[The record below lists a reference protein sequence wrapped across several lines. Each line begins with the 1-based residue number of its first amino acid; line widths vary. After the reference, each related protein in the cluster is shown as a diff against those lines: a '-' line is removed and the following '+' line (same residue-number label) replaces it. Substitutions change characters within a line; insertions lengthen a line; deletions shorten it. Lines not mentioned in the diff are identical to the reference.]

1 MKPRILAVIGS
12 TRPNSSNQKI
22 VEQLEELLHHNFTIS
37 YFNGLTSLPFFAP
50 DQAFEN
56 TPEKVVAFR
65 EEIKY
70 ADIVLIC
77 TPEYIFSIPGV
88 LKNALE
94 WFVATDIFDQK
105 PSVLITASASGE
117 KGQEELHLI
126 MNTLGA
132 KFSEESTLLIPGVKG
147 RFNTDGQLTDPDTI
161 KALRQ
166 LSENIK
172 NLL

>member
-1 MKPRILAVIGS
+1 MKPRILAITGS
-12 TRPNSSNQKI
+12 LRPDSSNQKI
-22 VEQLEELLHHNFTIS
+22 VKKLEELLHPDFTFS
-37 YFNGLTSLPFFAP
+37 YFNGLTNLPYFIP

-56 TPEKVVAFR
+56 TPEKMRLFR
-65 EEIKY
+65 EEIQY

-94 WFVATDIFDQK
+94 WFVATDIFNQK
-105 PSVLITASASGE
+105 PVVLITASASGE
-117 KGQEELHLI
+117 KGQKELHLI
-126 MNTLGA
+126 MKTLGA

-161 KALRQ
+161 KALQ
-166 LSENIK
+166 KLSENIRSM
-172 NLL
+172 L